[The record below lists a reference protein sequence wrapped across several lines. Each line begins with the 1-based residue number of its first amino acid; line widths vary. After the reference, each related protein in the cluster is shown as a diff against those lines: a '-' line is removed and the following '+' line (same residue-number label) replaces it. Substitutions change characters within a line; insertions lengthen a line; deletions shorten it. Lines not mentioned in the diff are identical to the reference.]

1 LTLQRLA
8 TDALTPEQ
16 LVQQWRAA
24 LPARGIEDGNVI
36 DWLLWW
42 DNALLWALRPQ
53 LPEGRLVIALRD
65 PRDMLV
71 EWLALGA
78 PAPLAV
84 TSSSEAAQWLARAL
98 AQIALLHEQNLYT
111 HMIIHTDD
119 AVNDPAAM
127 GALLEQAFGLRFP
140 PVRSLGQGT
149 IPAGHWRNYAQV
161 LASEFAVLTPVAVRL
176 GYPEA

>member
-1 LTLQRLA
+1 M
-8 TDALTPEQ
+8 
-16 LVQQWRAA
+16 QQWREA

-98 AQIALLHEQNLYT
+98 AQVALLHEQDLYT
-111 HMIIHTDD
+111 HMIIRTDD

-140 PVRSLGQGT
+140 LVRSLGQGT